1 MKSLPIAYALLAT
14 GCLLAV
20 GCTSCT
26 KQDDGTSTQAAVML
40 RIARDEKGA
49 FPKTLALPD
58 TTLQLQGAGLCEW
71 GFLGID
77 LYHGALYVERPLTC
91 AQDGLAADQTMAIH
105 LDFVRGLSAAQLRE
119 AFSASTK
126 INAGEELPK
135 YAAPLEGLCSAM
147 RDVGDGDG
155 YTFVLRKG
163 SGLQVLKNGVELANV
178 QDEPFRVLFAKMYLG
193 DKPPTDDLRAA
204 MLGAAK

>member
-1 MKSLPIAYALLAT
+1 MTSLPIAYALLTA

-26 KQDDGTSTQAAVML
+26 PQDEPPPAQAAVML
-40 RIARDEKGA
+40 RLARDEKGA
-49 FPKTLALPD
+49 FPQTLALPD

-91 AQDGLAADQTMAIH
+91 AADGLAADRAMAIH

-119 AFSASTK
+119 AFSASAK
-126 INAGEELPK
+126 VNAGADLPK
-135 YAAPLEGLCSAM
+135 YAAPLEALCGAM

-155 YTFVLRKG
+155 YTFVLRPQR
-163 SGLQVLKNGVELANV
+163 GLQVLRNGVELANV
-178 QDEPFRVLFAKMYLG
+178 EDEPFRVLFARMYLG
-193 DKPPTDDLRAA
+193 DKPPTKDLRAA